1 MCLYIMSLWHLLP
14 CASCP
19 EPEAGQLTQPMM
31 VVHAISTG
39 KLLVVHT
46 ANVVHTVFVEAHTV
60 VGVKVRATVTPAT
73 E

>member
-1 MCLYIMSLWHLLP
+1 MDQV
-14 CASCP
+14 
-19 EPEAGQLTQPMM
+19 EE

-39 KLLVVHT
+39 KLLVAHR